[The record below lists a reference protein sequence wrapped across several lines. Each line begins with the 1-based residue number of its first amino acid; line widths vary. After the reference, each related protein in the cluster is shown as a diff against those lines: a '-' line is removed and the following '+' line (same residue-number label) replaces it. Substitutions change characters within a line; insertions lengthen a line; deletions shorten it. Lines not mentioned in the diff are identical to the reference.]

1 MKDVLVEIIAHKK
14 IEVAELKTRT
24 SVEELKAAILE
35 KKLADVVSM
44 KKSLESSPYG
54 IISEF
59 KRRSPSKGWIN
70 EKGVALEVTSTYEQA
85 GASAVSI
92 LTDEDYFGGT
102 LNDLISVNTTLKI
115 PKLRKEFIVDE
126 IQLYQARLAGAD
138 AVLLI
143 ASALEVEECLSLS
156 KIAKELGLEILLEIH
171 TEAELAYV
179 NEYVDMVGVN
189 NRNLGTFK
197 TTLDN
202 SVRLASLLPKD
213 KLLVSESGIRTAED
227 IVSLRKHGFRGFLI
241 GETFMRTDNPGQA
254 LKEFITDITTLLSKE

>member
-1 MKDVLVEIIAHKK
+1 MKDVLTEIISHKK
-14 IEVAELKTRT
+14 IEVAQLKEQT
-24 SVEELKAAILE
+24 SVEELKKAILE
-35 KKLADVVSM
+35 KDLGDVVSM
-44 KKSLESSPYG
+44 KQSLGSSPYG

-70 EKGVALEVTSTYEQA
+70 ENGVALEVTTAYENA
-85 GASAVSI
+85 GASAVSV
-92 LTDEDYFGGT
+92 LTDEKYFGGH
-102 LNDLISVNTTLKI
+102 LNDLISVSTTLKI

-143 ASALEVEECLSLS
+143 ASALEIEECLHLS
-156 KIAKELGLEILLEIH
+156 KVAKGLGLEILLEIH
-171 TEAELAYV
+171 TEEEIAHV

-202 SVRLASLLPKD
+202 SIRLAPLLPKD
-213 KLLVSESGIRTAED
+213 KLLVSESGIRTADD
-227 IVSLRKHGFRGFLI
+227 IKMLRKHGFRGFLI
-241 GETFMRTDNPGQA
+241 GETFMRTENPGAA
-254 LKEFITDITTLLSKE
+254 LKEFIQQIND